1 MEVLMADFIYLGLT
15 ALLFALSFALI
26 ALFEIL

>member
-1 MEVLMADFIYLGLT
+1 MMDLVYVGLT

-26 ALFEIL
+26 AFFEKL